1 MASRS
6 IPARIPGQLGKRQ
19 QTWRYSVTFEFAV
32 RPPLTH
38 RGMVT
43 ASSYG
48 NLVARATKA
57 AQKAL
62 RPVSV
67 DSMVCVL
74 LERVGAEAEE
84 ARDAVLGHDI
94 PIPKL

>member
-1 MASRS
+1 MATRR
-6 IPARIPGQLGKRQ
+6 IPAGGPGQPSRKQ
-19 QTWRYSVTFEFAV
+19 QTWRYTVTFEFAL

-38 RGMVT
+38 RATVT
-43 ASSYG
+43 AASYG

-62 RPVSV
+62 RPVNV

-74 LERVGAEAEE
+74 LERVETAREE
-84 ARDAVLGHDI
+84 VA
-94 PIPKL
+94 